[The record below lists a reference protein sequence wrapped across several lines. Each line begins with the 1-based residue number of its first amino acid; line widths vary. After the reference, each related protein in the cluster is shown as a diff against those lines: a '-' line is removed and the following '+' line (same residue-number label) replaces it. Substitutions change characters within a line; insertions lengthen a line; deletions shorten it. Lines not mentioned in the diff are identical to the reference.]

1 MPWNLFRKAALVLFV
16 AALLIGFGATALF
29 MGGHFSRET
38 WRIVFILALVVLT
51 ITSTILTP
59 RVLIPNLQ
67 SPHPEFL
74 ADDLEDE
81 WRDLQQRRIARPH
94 ILLMSGA
101 IAALAYL
108 WAILYYGK
116 LTNAIWFGWLP
127 VGAAAIVLALL
138 LVAIVR
144 RTPWYTNRFF
154 RTPTRVILIAFAGF
168 AAALLLGIV
177 MTEQVVAPPDDPA
190 VRGTG
195 ANVDYG
201 YVGSRAWY
209 VTRQYLNTGPVPDIE
224 VPDCDGDECGYLF
237 LFILFVLLTLILV
250 AGAALV
256 PHMWVL
262 SGLVLLTLIALLAL
276 HEIRRNRDLER
287 QFR

>member
-116 LTNAIWFGWLP
+116 LTNA
-127 VGAAAIVLALL
+127 
-138 LVAIVR
+138 
-144 RTPWYTNRFF
+144 
-154 RTPTRVILIAFAGF
+154 
-168 AAALLLGIV
+168 
-177 MTEQVVAPPDDPA
+177 
-190 VRGTG
+190 
-195 ANVDYG
+195 
-201 YVGSRAWY
+201 
-209 VTRQYLNTGPVPDIE
+209 
-224 VPDCDGDECGYLF
+224 
-237 LFILFVLLTLILV
+237 
-250 AGAALV
+250 
-256 PHMWVL
+256 
-262 SGLVLLTLIALLAL
+262 SGLAGSPSARRRSSSPSSLSRSSAARPGTPIASSA
-276 HEIRRNRDLER
+276 RRPG
-287 QFR
+287 